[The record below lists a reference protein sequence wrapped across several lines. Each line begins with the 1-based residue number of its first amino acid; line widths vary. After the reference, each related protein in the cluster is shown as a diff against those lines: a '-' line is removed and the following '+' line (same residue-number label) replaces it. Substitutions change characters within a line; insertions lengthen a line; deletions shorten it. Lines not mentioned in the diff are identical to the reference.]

1 MTGRSS
7 GLPNFLSPA
16 GGASAGLVPLQKTI
30 SALHAEIRLKATPAS
45 LDGIAVSDGVEDL
58 TPQTALTIR
67 KLGEQVELLRLLVAI
82 EALTGAQACD
92 LRASGELGEAARVLR
107 ELVRAVVPTLAED
120 RESGPDVDVVND
132 ALWDQGAAQSIAAA
146 FSGVPSRLLVYSVPE

>member
-1 MTGRSS
+1 MTARSS
-7 GLPNFLSPA
+7 GLPEFLAPA
-16 GGASAGLVPLQKTI
+16 GGAAAGLVPLQKTI

-82 EALTGAQACD
+82 EAITGAQACD
-92 LRASGELGEAARVLR
+92 LRGGGELGDAARVLR
-107 ELVRAVVPTLAED
+107 ELVRAGVPTLAED
-120 RESGPDVDVVND
+120 RESGPDVDAVND
-132 ALWDQGAAQSIAAA
+132 ALWDQRASQSIAAA
-146 FSGVPSRLLVYSVPE
+146 FSGVPSRLLAYSIPE